1 MSGDS
6 TDDDITSYRI
16 SRPTPL
22 RRTRPAFFICLLLPF
37 LFATPGTAQIQ
48 SLKPID
54 PASALPDAPSS
65 QIEFL
70 SSGQQPCPVTSRTQS
85 AGAVLVSTAG
95 RLTVQVA
102 GFAPVDSDNQP
113 PQPARAEP
121 SSCPP
126 STINPFSR
134 FISEPHAPPLTPR
147 QKGELAIPISSTP
160 LTPSPSLEPPPFPS
174 APIRTRRTAPA

>member
-16 SRPTPL
+16 SRLTPL

-102 GFAPVDSDNQP
+102 GFAPLTQITSLHSP
-113 PQPARAEP
+113 PGQ
-121 SSCPP
+121 
-126 STINPFSR
+126 TI
-134 FISEPHAPPLTPR
+134 L
-147 QKGELAIPISSTP
+147 L
-160 LTPSPSLEPPPFPS
+160 SPVNHQSLF
-174 APIRTRRTAPA
+174 AVHQ